1 MHSLLANKKPDT
13 DITIYCMVAPHTNGK
28 RQIQKMISGF
38 PRVGLVWRVI
48 KKSENPFQSYDY
60 SRWSPVIFYRLIACS
75 IFPNIDKLLYLD
87 SDTLVCGD
95 LSELFNTNISNYA
108 LGAVRDMAPTEDADN
123 PNGKYVREFAENH
136 LQNDAYFNSGILLMN
151 LKNMAKNQQLLLDVK
166 VPLKYPDQDI
176 LNVGLYKQ
184 IKPLALKYNFAPGVK
199 ISKNFTGHDRNADQ
213 DYKILHFYTA
223 KPYYYQYVPH
233 DMYTM
238 FYKHCTALNFYPDEF
253 VADEQK
259 HFRKQ
264 KQSTRTNIPFLRI
277 QNNTIRLFGIKI
289 ISF

>member
-1 MHSLLANKKPDT
+1 MARFGHIKQRENLLK
-13 DITIYCMVAPHTNGK
+13 TICK
-28 RQIQKMISGF
+28 
-38 PRVGLVWRVI
+38 
-48 KKSENPFQSYDY
+48 
-60 SRWSPVIFYRLIACS
+60 
-75 IFPNIDKLLYLD
+75 
-87 SDTLVCGD
+87 TL
-95 LSELFNTNISNYA
+95 
-108 LGAVRDMAPTEDADN
+108 P
-123 PNGKYVREFAENH
+123 
-136 LQNDAYFNSGILLMN
+136 YFNSGILLMN
-151 LKNMAKNQQLLLDVK
+151 LKNIAINQQLLPDVK

-176 LNVGLYKQ
+176 LNVGLHKQ
-184 IKPLALKYNFAPGVK
+184 N
-199 ISKNFTGHDRNADQ
+199 
-213 DYKILHFYTA
+213 
-223 KPYYYQYVPH
+223 YYQYVPH

>member
-1 MHSLLANKKPDT
+1 M
-13 DITIYCMVAPHTNGK
+13 
-28 RQIQKMISGF
+28 
-38 PRVGLVWRVI
+38 
-48 KKSENPFQSYDY
+48 
-60 SRWSPVIFYRLIACS
+60 
-75 IFPNIDKLLYLD
+75 
-87 SDTLVCGD
+87 
-95 LSELFNTNISNYA
+95 
-108 LGAVRDMAPTEDADN
+108 
-123 PNGKYVREFAENH
+123 REFAENH
-136 LQNDAYFNSGILLMN
+136 LQNDTYFNSGILLMN
-151 LKNMAKNQQLLLDVK
+151 LKNIAKNQQLLPDVK

-176 LNVGLYKQ
+176 LNVGLHKQ
-184 IKPLALKYNFAPGVK
+184 N
-199 ISKNFTGHDRNADQ
+199 
-213 DYKILHFYTA
+213 
-223 KPYYYQYVPH
+223 YYQYVPH

>member
-1 MHSLLANKKPDT
+1 
-13 DITIYCMVAPHTNGK
+13 MVAPHTNGK

-38 PRVGLVWRVI
+38 SRAGLVWRVI

-108 LGAVRDMAPTEDADN
+108 LGAVRDMAPTEDANN

-136 LQNDAYFNSGILLMN
+136 LQNDVYFNSGILLMN

-176 LNVGLYKQ
+176 LNVGLHKQ
-184 IKPLALKYNFAPGVK
+184 IKPLTLKYNFAPGVK

>member
-38 PRVGLVWRVI
+38 PGAGLVWRVI

-176 LNVGLYKQ
+176 LNVGLHKQ

-199 ISKNFTGHDRNADQ
+199 ISKNFTGRDRNADQ
-213 DYKILHFYTA
+213 DYKILHFYTV

-264 KQSTRTNIPFLRI
+264 KQSTRTNIPFLHI

>member
-1 MHSLLANKKPDT
+1 
-13 DITIYCMVAPHTNGK
+13 MVAPHTNGK

-38 PRVGLVWRVI
+38 SRAGLVWRVI

-108 LGAVRDMAPTEDADN
+108 LGAVRDMAPTEDANN

-136 LQNDAYFNSGILLMN
+136 LQNDVYFNSGILLMN

-176 LNVGLYKQ
+176 LNVGLHKQ

>member
-1 MHSLLANKKPDT
+1 M
-13 DITIYCMVAPHTNGK
+13 
-28 RQIQKMISGF
+28 
-38 PRVGLVWRVI
+38 
-48 KKSENPFQSYDY
+48 
-60 SRWSPVIFYRLIACS
+60 SRT
-75 IFPNIDKLLYLD
+75 
-87 SDTLVCGD
+87 SDGYIWTHKTAEKCD
-95 LSELFNTNISNYA
+95 
-108 LGAVRDMAPTEDADN
+108 
-123 PNGKYVREFAENH
+123 ENH
-136 LQNDAYFNSGILLMN
+136 LQNDTYFNSGILLIN
-151 LKNMAKNQQLLLDVK
+151 LKNIARNQQLLLDVK

-176 LNVGLYKQ
+176 LNVGLHKQ

-199 ISKNFTGHDRNADQ
+199 ISKNFTGRDRNADQ

-264 KQSTRTNIPFLRI
+264 KQPTRTNIPFLRI

>member
-38 PRVGLVWRVI
+38 SRAGLVWRVI

-136 LQNDAYFNSGILLMN
+136 LQNDAYFNSGILLIN
-151 LKNMAKNQQLLLDVK
+151 LKNMATNQQLLLDVK

-199 ISKNFTGHDRNADQ
+199 ISKNFTGRDRNADQ

-259 HFRKQ
+259 HFCKQ

>member
-28 RQIQKMISGF
+28 RRIQKMISGF
-38 PRVGLVWRVI
+38 PRAGLIWRVI

-108 LGAVRDMAPTEDADN
+108 LGAVRDMAPTEDANN

-151 LKNMAKNQQLLLDVK
+151 LKNMAKNQQLLLNVK

-176 LNVGLYKQ
+176 LNVGLHKQ
-184 IKPLALKYNFAPGVK
+184 IKPLALKYNLAPGVK
-199 ISKNFTGHDRNADQ
+199 ISKNFTGRDRNADQ

-253 VADEQK
+253 VAEEQK